1 MNEDML
7 AEYTTRNAAALQTL
21 IEEHGVQPR
30 PFPDDVM
37 QRLRRI
43 SDEVVAEM
51 ANSSEMARRI
61 HESYSAYKARVE
73 DWHAIAEHAYLNAR
87 AETDPE

>member
-1 MNEDML
+1 ML
-7 AEYTTRNAAALQTL
+7 AEYTTRNASALQTL
-21 IEEHGVQPR
+21 IDEHGVEPR

-51 ANSSEMARRI
+51 ADSSDMARRI
-61 HESYSAYKARVE
+61 YDSYSAYKTSVE